1 MNTLLDSQAETMLA
15 LQHGMN
21 SKVDPQWVSARYPY
35 LRAVVIE
42 GAEAIEH
49 HGWKWWKHQ
58 EHDLSQL
65 QMELVDIWHFMLS
78 DLLLESHG
86 DQDQAAIALMRA
98 LEHDNND
105 TLLFDGSPYNL
116 GALDLLAKLEL
127 LIGTSVARRV
137 EVGLFEA
144 IMRDCR
150 MDWDDLF
157 RQYVGK
163 NVLNFFRQD
172 HGYKLGTYRKSWNGR
187 EDNEHLVEVL
197 KGLDAH
203 AGDFQDQLY
212 QALKQRYLAA
222 EQEEIC

>member
-1 MNTLLDSQAETMLA
+1 MLS
-15 LQHGMN
+15 LQYGMN
-21 SKVDPQWVSARYPY
+21 SKVDPAWISARYPY

-78 DLLLESHG
+78 ELLLEHQG
-86 DQDQAAIALMRA
+86 D
-98 LEHDNND
+98 LEQ
-105 TLLFDGSPYNL
+105 TKKVLLTAVTGNTQETVRFDDEPYRL
-116 GALDLLAKLEL
+116 ADLDLVAKLEL

-137 EVGLFEA
+137 EIGLFEA
-144 IMRDCR
+144 IMQDCL
-150 MDWDDLF
+150 MNWDDLY

-163 NVLNFFRQD
+163 NVLNYFRQD
-172 HGYKLGTYRKSWNGR
+172 HGYKQGSYRKTWNGR

-197 KGLDAH
+197 DNLDAH
-203 AGDFQDQLY
+203 ADDFQDQLY
-212 QALKQRYLAA
+212 AALKQRYQEA
-222 EQEEIC
+222 EQENC